1 MYMKTGR
8 AAASVMK
15 RKVDVLLPPSICADQ
30 SDPFLWLIIQILYQ
44 QLLTQQKRKMKS
56 VSSWRTAD
64 IYRWK

>member
-15 RKVDVLLPPSICADQ
+15 RKVDVLLPLSICADQ

-44 QLLTQQKRKMKS
+44 QLLTQQ
-56 VSSWRTAD
+56 
-64 IYRWK
+64 